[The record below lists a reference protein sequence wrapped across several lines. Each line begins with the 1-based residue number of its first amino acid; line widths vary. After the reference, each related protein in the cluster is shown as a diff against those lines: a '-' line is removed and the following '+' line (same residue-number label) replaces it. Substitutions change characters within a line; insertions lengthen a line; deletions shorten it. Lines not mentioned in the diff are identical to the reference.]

1 MINLK
6 SPLFMHNQIEFN
18 HTLGNML
25 RFVISGI
32 IANIVSNFLNVYLI
46 SKWKILMKG
55 KHFWL
60 RSVASTALSELML
73 NIITG
78 TLAFAGTLTLG
89 HVGNIILSGYLLEIF
104 YAFIFVWPGWVLILY
119 LKKKEHIDVYDYNT
133 NYNPFRY

>member
-1 MINLK
+1 
-6 SPLFMHNQIEFN
+6 
-18 HTLGNML
+18 
-25 RFVISGI
+25 
-32 IANIVSNFLNVYLI
+32 
-46 SKWKILMKG
+46 MKG
-55 KHFWL
+55 KYFWL

-78 TLAFAGTLTLG
+78 SLAFTGTVALA
-89 HVGNIILSGYLLEIF
+89 HVGNIIISGYLLEIF